1 MSTALGGD
9 RRQFAR
15 SNRTER
21 SGACSVAVGFVLDG
35 GAFDGVYRIFRERVF
50 EPEAVI
56 YMAKACEGAL
66 VALKVS
72 DRDDPFTE
80 VIARKIVQ
88 LADSGEQDPDRL
100 RDRVLE
106 ALGRND

>member
-1 MSTALGGD
+1 
-9 RRQFAR
+9 
-15 SNRTER
+15 
-21 SGACSVAVGFVLDG
+21 
-35 GAFDGVYRIFRERVF
+35 
-50 EPEAVI
+50 
-56 YMAKACEGAL
+56 MAKACEGAL

-106 ALGRND
+106 ALGRKD